1 VPAGFIFDFDPA
13 IARLGP
19 LQLRWYG
26 LMFAAAFWIAFALW
40 YRALRRGGYNR
51 DTSVGY
57 LPWFLIS
64 LLLGARLGHCL
75 FYEPAEYLARPLEI
89 LRFWKGGLSSH
100 GATMGLLA
108 GLYLFCRRHGLRY
121 LDIVDR
127 FSPSA
132 AVAAALVRL
141 GNLMNSE
148 IVGRPTDLPCGF
160 RFVRFDCEAADLCGV
175 FDTVPHTADPR
186 WRQLLEAT
194 PARHPT
200 QLYEF
205 LMGLVVLGTL
215 VVVDRRFGREERPV
229 GLITGTFGVVYFG
242 LRFLVELLKER
253 QGTPDDALLSL
264 GQLMSI
270 PLFLTGVYLVWQA
283 LRRVE
288 PASGVPIPP
297 RFSRDPDATRG

>member
-1 VPAGFIFDFDPA
+1 LNDGFLFDFDPS

-19 LQLRWYG
+19 LELRWYG
-26 LMFAAAFWIAFALW
+26 TFFALMFWTGFYLW
-40 YRALRRGGYNR
+40 YRNLKRGGYHR
-51 DTSVGY
+51 DTSVAFA
-57 LPWFLIS
+57 PWFLVS
-64 LLLGARLGHCL
+64 LLVGARLGHCL
-75 FYEPAEYLARPLEI
+75 LYEPEEYLARPLEI

-100 GATMGLLA
+100 GATVGLLA

-127 FSPSA
+127 FSPAA

-148 IVGRPTDLPCGF
+148 VVGRPTDLPWGF
-160 RFVRFDCEAADLCGV
+160 RFVRFDCKALDLCRV

-186 WRQLLEAT
+186 WQQLVEAT

-205 LMGLVVLGTL
+205 LMGLVVLAALT
-215 VVVDRRFGREERPV
+215 VVDRRCGKERRPV
-229 GLITGTFGVVYFG
+229 GLITGTFGAVYFG

-253 QGTPDDALLSL
+253 QVLPGDAPLSM
-264 GQLMSI
+264 GQVLSI
-270 PLFLTGVYLVWQA
+270 PLFLTAVYIVWQA
-283 LRRVE
+283 LRRAE
-288 PASGVPIPP
+288 PASDVPIPP
-297 RFSRDPDATRG
+297 RFAAPDATRE